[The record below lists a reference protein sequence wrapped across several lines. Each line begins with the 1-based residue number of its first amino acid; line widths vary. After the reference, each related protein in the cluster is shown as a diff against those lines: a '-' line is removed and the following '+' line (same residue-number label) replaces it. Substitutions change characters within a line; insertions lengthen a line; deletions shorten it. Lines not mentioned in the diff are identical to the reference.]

1 MVIPRGDAVALARAL
16 VQIDSRNPTLTPGSP
31 GEGACARALAAVLDD
46 WGFSVETPEV
56 APGRPNVVARLGPA
70 DAPAIML
77 NGHLDVVGIEGM
89 VHDPFAAELRD
100 NRIYGRGS
108 ADMKGGLAA
117 MCAAAVAGHASG
129 ANRQILITA
138 VVDEEYESLGMRALM
153 ASGLR
158 AEAAIITEPT
168 QLAICPAHRGFVW
181 LDVSLRGRAA
191 HGSRYD
197 IGVDAITHAG
207 LLLAEL
213 DQLESTRESGPR
225 HSLLGRGSLHASK
238 IRGGVGM
245 STYPEECEL
254 AIERRTL
261 PGESAE
267 KAIREITDACERVKS
282 THPDFEARVT
292 LSTAQ
297 LASDVSPDAP
307 IVKRLRGALERERVP
322 VRIEGMSAW
331 TDAALLN
338 EAGIP
343 AVCFGPGDIALAHAA
358 EEFVPV
364 EEIGVATRVLT
375 RVVREWCAGV

>member
-1 MVIPRGDAVALARAL
+1 VVIPRGDAVALARAL
-16 VQIDSRNPTLTPGSP
+16 IQIDSRNPTLTPGAP
-31 GEGACARALAAVLDD
+31 GEGSCARALAAVLDE
-46 WGFSVETPEV
+46 WGFSVEMPEV
-56 APGRPNVVARLGPA
+56 APGRSNVVARLGPA
-70 DAPAIML
+70 DAPALML
-77 NGHLDVVGIEGM
+77 NGHLDVVGVEGM
-89 VHDPFAAELRD
+89 VHQPFAAEVRD

-117 MCAAAVAGHASG
+117 MCAAAIAGHPSG
-129 ANRQILITA
+129 AKRQILITA
-138 VVDEEYESLGMRALM
+138 VVDEEYESLGMRALV
-153 ASGLR
+153 ASGVR

-168 QLAICPAHRGFVW
+168 RLAICPAHRGFVW

-225 HSLLGRGSLHASK
+225 HPLLGRGSLHASK

-267 KAIREITDACERVKS
+267 KAIREITDACERVKAR
-282 THPDFEARVT
+282 HPALDARVT

-307 IVKRLRGALERERVP
+307 IVKRLRAALERERLP
-322 VRIEGMSAW
+322 IAIEGMSAW

-364 EEIGVATRVLT
+364 EEIALATRVLT
-375 RVVREWCAGV
+375 RVVSEWCAGA